1 MTNKEKAIA
10 IIKSELETGG
20 IRNALV
26 QFESFKDW
34 AWSNFF
40 NNAEDIKE
48 QIVAMVSSSDIQ
60 VYEDGTIFEEDG
72 SEVDYRNYI
81 GDIKKLWDDEQVVAQ
96 RAKSKRIEDRF
107 QSFEQEVDAFKK
119 KLSLMRDQTRVYDKI
134 NSNGTRREDVFNSA
148 IDALDNLYF

>member
-1 MTNKEKAIA
+1 MTNKEKVIA

-20 IRNALV
+20 IGNELIR
-26 QFESFKDW
+26 FESFKDW
-34 AWSNFF
+34 TYSNFF
-40 NNAEDIKE
+40 DNAKDIKE
-48 QIVAMVSSSDIQ
+48 QIVAMISSSDVQ

-81 GDIKKLWDDEQVVAQ
+81 GDVKKLWDDEQVVAQ

-107 QSFEQEVDAFKK
+107 QSFEQEVDAFKRR
-119 KLSLMRDQTRVYDKI
+119 LSLMRDQTRVYDKI

>member
-10 IIKSELETGG
+10 TIKSELETGG
-20 IRNALV
+20 IGNALV

-40 NNAEDIKE
+40 DNAEDIKE
-48 QIVAMVSSSDIQ
+48 QIVAMVSSSDVQ
-60 VYEDGTIFEEDG
+60 VHEDGTIFEEDG
-72 SEVDYRNYI
+72 SEVEYRNYI
-81 GDIKKLWDDEQVVAQ
+81 CDVKKLWDDEQIVAQ

-107 QSFEQEVDAFKK
+107 QSFEQEVEAFKK

-134 NSNGTRREDVFNSA
+134 NSNGTRREDVFNRA